1 MARAG
6 RQEKT
11 SRVTERLHVAVAG
24 RSNAGEI
31 TGVSRLGQARLVCL
45 LRNLSFISSYPWG
58 SGH

>member
-11 SRVTERLHVAVAG
+11 SWVTERLRAAVAG

-31 TGVSRLGQARLVCL
+31 TGVSRLGHARLVLC
-45 LRNLSFISSYPWG
+45 
-58 SGH
+58 

>member
-11 SRVTERLHVAVAG
+11 SWVTERLRAAVAG

-31 TGVSRLGQARLVCL
+31 TGVSRLGHARLARL

-58 SGH
+58 TGH